1 MKLGTVQQVKVPAEV
16 VLGRTALTLDELSK
30 LDAGSIIGLESLAG
44 EPVELVVSG
53 ELVALGEVVVIEENF
68 GIRVTK
74 LVPQGREP

>member
-30 LDAGSIIGLESLAG
+30 LDAGSIITLESLAG

-74 LVPQGREP
+74 LVQPGREP